1 MRYLFSSIVIF
12 IVLGAVTQV
21 SRAQIKPGDL
31 PGPQLGKSVTEV
43 LGSGQQIKWGAYR
56 IPESA
61 KDSLENHL
69 KVKKNLPDSVYA
81 GKTTIQSKTVYL
93 IPDRARSKSEWF
105 TYVLY
110 VNEDGSIRDVDVL
123 QYRENYGY
131 QIDYPM
137 FRHQFTGKRDPGKI
151 IFGRTI
157 HNISGATI
165 SARSLT
171 YSVHDLLSLFDYLK
185 KTNQLP

>member
-1 MRYLFSSIVIF
+1 MRFLFSSLVIF

-31 PGPQLGKSVTEV
+31 QGPMLNKSVKEV
-43 LGSGQQIKWGAYR
+43 LDSGQKIKWRAYR
-56 IPESA
+56 IPKSA
-61 KDSLENHL
+61 RDSLENYF
-69 KVKKNLPDSVYA
+69 KVKNSLPDSVYI
-81 GKTTIQSKTVYL
+81 GTISVQSKAVYL

-105 TYVLY
+105 TYILY

-137 FRHQFTGKRDPGKI
+137 FRRQFKGKSDPGKI

-171 YSVHDLLSLFDYLK
+171 YSVHDLLILFDYLK
-185 KTNQLP
+185 KSRIP

>member
-1 MRYLFSSIVIF
+1 MILM
-12 IVLGAVTQV
+12 LGTGIHIC
-21 SRAQIKPGDL
+21 RAQINPAGL
-31 PGPQLGKSVTEV
+31 PEPLINKSVNEV
-43 LGSGQQIKWGAYR
+43 LGSGQQIKWRPYR
-56 IPESA
+56 ISGPA
-61 KDSLENHL
+61 KDSLAGHF
-69 KVKKNLPDSVYA
+69 KVKKNLPDSVYI
-81 GKTTIQSKTVYL
+81 GTVSTQSKTVYL

-185 KTNQLP
+185 KTKQLP